1 MSLMNQIKVDSMKA
15 MKSGD
20 KVRLNTLRS
29 ISAAV
34 SKAETSGKQR
44 KELDDEGVISVLRKE
59 IKTRRE
65 SAEIYRNANEAER
78 AEKEDTEAGILSE
91 YVPVQLSEDDTRTV
105 IAEII
110 SSENLS
116 SAGARGIGAVM
127 KEIKS
132 RSDIDPGI
140 ASKIARDLLNS

>member
-1 MSLMNQIKVDSMKA
+1 MNQIKVDSMKA